1 VHLRRA
7 LLLFA
12 IVLGLAAIA
21 ASVSRP
27 REEASDRSDS
37 PASAPP
43 SSTDRDPTVSPG
55 SAPVS
60 QPAAEVTLDA
70 TREQKRRISVR
81 QPATVLV
88 EVDEPG
94 QVQIEEL
101 GLSGAADPLTPARFE
116 VFATEPGRYELSF
129 VAAGTDEEE
138 SAGTLVVESTEE

>member
-27 REEASDRSDS
+27 REESSDRSDS
-37 PASAPP
+37 PPP

-60 QPAAEVTLDA
+60 QPAAEVTFDA

-94 QVQIEEL
+94 QVEIEEL

-116 VFATEPGRYELSF
+116 VFATQAGRYELSF